1 MVLCIESCG
10 NPWIQGLEWKAP
22 SVFKVGLR
30 ARLGFALAYIGSKI
44 DYRVPEKVV
53 SAGVFLAM
61 EKKKG
66 SLYREP
72 NQQLLL
78 NKHYY
83 NG

>member
-1 MVLCIESCG
+1 M
-10 NPWIQGLEWKAP
+10 
-22 SVFKVGLR
+22 
-30 ARLGFALAYIGSKI
+30 

-72 NQQLLL
+72 KQQLLL

-83 NG
+83 NGWYVVIVLIILYRVKQLL